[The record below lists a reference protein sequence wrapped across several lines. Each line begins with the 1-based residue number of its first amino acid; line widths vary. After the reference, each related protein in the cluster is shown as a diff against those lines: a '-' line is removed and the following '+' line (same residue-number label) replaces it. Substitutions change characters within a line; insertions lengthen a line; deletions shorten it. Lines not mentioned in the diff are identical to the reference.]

1 MRSHYC
7 GHINESHI
15 DDTITLCGWV
25 HRRRDHGGVIFIDLR
40 DREGISQVVF
50 DPDTVEAFAVAES
63 VRNEFVLK
71 VTGRVRKR
79 PEGTENAD
87 MLTGMVEVLGKEL
100 EILNRAETPPFM
112 LDVEDDEISEEHR
125 LRYRYIDL
133 RRPAMYQR
141 LKFRSEVVRV
151 LRNALDEKGFLDI
164 ETPMLTAATPEG
176 ARDYLVPSRTHPG
189 QFFALPQSPQLFK
202 QLLMMSGMDRYYQIV
217 RCFRDE
223 DLRADRQPEFTQ
235 LDIETSFMD
244 EEELMALMEEMM
256 RDIFSHVL
264 EVALPNPF
272 PRMSY
277 EEAMRRFGSDKPDL
291 RIPLE
296 LVDVADLMQDV
307 DFKVFAGPAK
317 DPDGRVTA
325 LRLPGGCELSRKDID
340 GYTKYVGIY
349 GAKGLAYIKVNELAK
364 GRDGLQ
370 SPILKF
376 LPDATVD
383 GIMER
388 VGAEDGDLVFFG
400 ADKASIVSEALG
412 ALRVKLGHDRD
423 LVERGWK
430 PLWVVDFPMFE
441 HDDSSKDGR
450 WTALHHPFTAPK
462 ESDLDKL
469 ESDPGNCLSR
479 AYDMILNGTEVGGGS
494 QRIYRQEVQAAVFR
508 QLGISDEEA
517 NEKFGFLLD
526 ALKYG
531 CPPHGGIAFGLDR
544 LVMLMTGASSIRE
557 VMAFPKTQTAA
568 CLLTNAPSSVDNAQL
583 RELGIKLRSKPKT
596 ENPSESGDT
605 KQV

>member
-15 DDTITLCGWV
+15 DDTVTLCGWV

-50 DPDTVEAFAVAES
+50 DPDTVEAFTAAEG

-71 VTGRVRKR
+71 VTGRVRNR

-87 MLTGMVEVLGKEL
+87 MPTGMVEVLGKEL

-112 LDVEDDEISEEHR
+112 LDVNDDEVSEEHR

-141 LKFRSEVVRV
+141 MKFRSEVVRV
-151 LRNALDEKGFLDI
+151 LRNALDERGFLDI

-264 EVALPNPF
+264 EEALPNPF

-277 EEAMRRFGSDKPDL
+277 AEAMQRFGSDKPDL

-296 LVDVADLMQDV
+296 LVDVADLMQEV
-307 DFKVFAGPAK
+307 EFKVFAGPAK

-325 LRLPGGCELSRKDID
+325 LRLPKGNELSRKDID
-340 GYTKYVGIY
+340 EYTRYVGIY

-388 VGAEDGDLVFFG
+388 TGAEDGDLVFFG
-400 ADKASIVSEALG
+400 ADKASIVNEALG
-412 ALRVKLGHDRD
+412 ALRVKLGHDRGM
-423 LVERGWK
+423 VERGWK

-441 HDDSSKDGR
+441 HDGKR
-450 WTALHHPFTAPK
+450 WNALHHPFTAPK
-462 ESDLDKL
+462 ESDIDKL

-494 QRIYRQEVQAAVFR
+494 QRIYRQQVQAAVFR

-568 CLLTNAPSSVDNAQL
+568 CLLTNAPSTVDNPQL
-583 RELGIKLRSKPKT
+583 RELGIKLRKLKAETPSK
-596 ENPSESGDT
+596 EGDT